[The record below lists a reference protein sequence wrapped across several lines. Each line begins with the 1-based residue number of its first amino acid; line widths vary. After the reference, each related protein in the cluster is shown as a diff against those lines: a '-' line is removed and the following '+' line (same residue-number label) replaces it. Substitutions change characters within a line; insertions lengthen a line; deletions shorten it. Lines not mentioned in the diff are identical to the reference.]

1 MALERFVSESEA
13 EARLAPVS
21 TAPRRAQLE
30 TVAWLRSASA
40 IDPPWTVSRSSEVCA
55 RVARSS
61 EQPRRVRPLQFV
73 SASKRARSRWTRL
86 KTESQSVAPRHIE
99 PGSWQSMTSVSVR
112 SAWSKMA
119 PSPARSPATAAA
131 RMSAREKSVAVTVA
145 PVRSAS
151 SKSALLKDARER
163 TAPEK
168 SAPKRRAHCSDA
180 PERSAPRK
188 SANER
193 SAKSSSA
200 LRRLACAPQ
209 PRTLAAHNSSAG
221 LSVDGELGA
230 ARRLR
235 DAWLDALIWVASRLH
250 LGYISAVSRL
260 CLAVR
265 RLACLRFWPLRLAEG
280 RSVQPRS
287 KKSTC

>member
-200 LRRLACAPQ
+200 LRRLA
-209 PRTLAAHNSSAG
+209 
-221 LSVDGELGA
+221 
-230 ARRLR
+230 
-235 DAWLDALIWVASRLH
+235 
-250 LGYISAVSRL
+250 
-260 CLAVR
+260 VR